1 MNGFSSFYFL
11 KGMYDMKIL
20 TAYQTKIAE
29 QIAYNRGISSE
40 RLMENA
46 GSAAARVI
54 NQSYDLNGK
63 LAVVIVGQGN
73 NGGDGYVVARKLKE
87 YGAKV
92 AVIMAMGIAM
102 TRDSATMQRRAM
114 DKGISVMNFY
124 DNTDLSKNLIDTADI
139 IVDAIFG
146 IGFHGAADRE
156 IALVIER
163 ANQSRAQ
170 RIALD
175 IPSGVIADTGE
186 VLGSAV
192 KADLTISF
200 IGYKPC
206 HFEYSALEFCG
217 RVKAVSIGIDDA
229 EIVDFFAEVI
239 DVKQA
244 IKNLSKI
251 PLNAHKGTKGTA
263 LIIGGS
269 FGMAGAPM
277 LAAKAS
283 MRSGVGIVK
292 VCLPS
297 DVYSAAAPML
307 PEAVFAPKNGK
318 NGFLCGEDIK
328 ADLFKN
334 VNSVLIGPGM
344 GNNEDTLT
352 AVSRAVA
359 FSKVP
364 TVIDADGLNAISCET
379 DILKSDNV
387 VAVTPHPGEMSRL
400 IGKPITE
407 IQKNRIG
414 TALEFAKEYKVI
426 TVLKGSYTVIACPS
440 GKVYINITGNAAMA
454 TAGSGDMLGGMIAA
468 FLANGTIPEKAV
480 VAAVCLHG
488 AAGDYLAEKM
498 GVRGVITTD
507 MIECLPFVLR
517 DGDF

>member
-1 MNGFSSFYFL
+1 
-11 KGMYDMKIL
+11 MKIL
-20 TAYQTKIAE
+20 TARQTKNAE
-29 QIAYNRGISSE
+29 QIAFNKGISGE

-54 NQSYDLNGK
+54 KQSYDLNGK
-63 LAVVIVGQGN
+63 LAVVVVGQGN

-87 YGAKV
+87 YGARV

-102 TRDSATMQRRAM
+102 TRDSSAMQKRAT
-114 DKGISVMNFY
+114 DLGISVMNFY
-124 DNTDLSKNLIDTADI
+124 DNTDLAKNLIDTADV

-156 IALVIER
+156 ISLIIER
-163 ANQSRAQ
+163 INQSKAK
-170 RIALD
+170 IVALD

-192 KADLTISF
+192 EADLTVSF
-200 IGYKPC
+200 IGFKPC
-206 HFEYSALEFCG
+206 HFEYSALKYCG
-217 RVKAVSIGIDDA
+217 SVKAVSIGIDDN
-229 EIVDFFAEVI
+229 EITDFLAEVI

-244 IKNLSKI
+244 LSYLSKI
-251 PLNAHKGTKGTA
+251 PSNAHKGTKGTA

-277 LAAKAS
+277 LSAKAA
-283 MRSGVGIVK
+283 MRSGAGIVK
-292 VCLPS
+292 VCLPKE
-297 DVYSAAAPML
+297 VYSAAAPML
-307 PEAVFAPKNGK
+307 PEAVFMPLNGK

-344 GNNEDTLT
+344 GNNEIALS
-352 AVSRAVA
+352 AVLKATA

-364 TVIDADGLNAISCET
+364 TVIDADGLSLISSQPEA
-379 DILKSDNV
+379 LKSNAV

-400 IGKPITE
+400 TGKSVAE
-407 IQKNRIG
+407 IQKNRIS
-414 TALEFAKEYKVI
+414 TALDFAKKYQVI

-440 GKVYINITGNAAMA
+440 GKIYVNTTGNAAMA

-468 FLANGTIPEKAV
+468 FLANGTEPEKAV
-480 VAAVCLHG
+480 AAAVCLHG

-507 MIECLPFVLR
+507 MIEVLPFVLNN
-517 DGDF
+517 GEL

>member
-1 MNGFSSFYFL
+1 
-11 KGMYDMKIL
+11 MKIL
-20 TAYQTKIAE
+20 TAHQTKNAE
-29 QIAYNRGISSE
+29 QIAFNKGISGE

-54 NQSYDLNGK
+54 KQSYDLNGK
-63 LAVVIVGQGN
+63 LAVVVVGQGN

-87 YGAKV
+87 YGARV

-102 TRDSATMQRRAM
+102 TRDSNTMQKRAT
-114 DKGISVMNFY
+114 DLGISVMNFY
-124 DNTDLSKNLIDTADI
+124 DNTDLAKNLIDTADI

-146 IGFHGAADRE
+146 IGFHGATDRE
-156 IALVIER
+156 VSLIIEIINR
-163 ANQSRAQ
+163 SKAK
-170 RIALD
+170 IVALD

-186 VLGSAV
+186 ALGSAV

-206 HFEYSALEFCG
+206 HFEYSDIKYCG
-217 RVKAVSIGIDDA
+217 SVKAVSIGIDDN
-229 EIVDFFAEVI
+229 EITDFLAEVI

-244 IKNLSKI
+244 LSYLSKI
-251 PLNAHKGTKGTA
+251 PSNAHKGTKGTT

-277 LAAKAS
+277 LSAKAA
-283 MRSGVGIVK
+283 MRSGAGITK
-292 VCLPS
+292 VCLPR
-297 DVYSAAAPML
+297 DVYFVAAPML
-307 PEAVFAPKNGK
+307 PEAVFTPTNGK
-318 NGFLCGEDIK
+318 NGFLCGDDIK

-344 GNNEDTLT
+344 GNNESTLS
-352 AVSRAVA
+352 AVLKSVE

-364 TVIDADGLNAISCET
+364 TVIDADGLNVISFEPEC
-379 DILKSDNV
+379 LKSSAV

-400 IGKPITE
+400 TGKSVAE
-407 IQKNRIG
+407 IQKNRIS
-414 TALEFAKEYKVI
+414 TALDFAKEYQVI

-440 GKVYINITGNAAMA
+440 GKIYVNTTGNEAMA

-468 FLANGTIPEKAV
+468 FLANGTEPEKAV

-488 AAGDYLAEKM
+488 AAGDYVAERI
-498 GVRGVITTD
+498 GIRGVITTD
-507 MIECLPFVLR
+507 MIEGLPFVLNN
-517 DGDF
+517 GEF

>member
-1 MNGFSSFYFL
+1 
-11 KGMYDMKIL
+11 MKVL
-20 TAYQTKIAE
+20 TANQTKKAE
-29 QIAYNRGISSE
+29 QIAFNRGISGE

-54 NQSYDLNGK
+54 KQNYDLNGK
-63 LAVVIVGQGN
+63 LAVVVVGQGN

-87 YGAKV
+87 YGARV

-102 TRDSATMQRRAM
+102 TRDSSTMQKRVM
-114 DKGISVMNFY
+114 DTGISVMNFY

-156 IALVIER
+156 ISLIIEGI
-163 ANQSRAQ
+163 NQSKAKTV
-170 RIALD
+170 ALD

-186 VLGSAV
+186 ILGSAI
-192 KADLTISF
+192 KADLTVSF

-206 HFEYSALEFCG
+206 HFEHSATEYCG
-217 RVKAVSIGIDDA
+217 KVKAASIGIDDS
-229 EIVDFFAEVI
+229 EITDFYAEVV

-244 IKNLSKI
+244 LGYLSKI
-251 PLNAHKGTKGTA
+251 PSNAHKGTKGTA

-277 LAAKAS
+277 LSAKAA
-283 MRSGVGIVK
+283 MRSGAGIVK
-292 VCLPS
+292 ICLPS
-297 DVYSAAAPML
+297 DVYLAAAGML
-307 PEAVFAPKNGK
+307 PEAVFSPAKGK
-318 NGFLCGEDIK
+318 NGFLCGDDIK

-334 VNSVLIGPGM
+334 VDSVLIGPGM
-344 GNNEDTLT
+344 GNNESTLSAT
-352 AVSRAVA
+352 LKAAA
-359 FSKVP
+359 FAKAP
-364 TVIDADGLNAISCET
+364 TVIDADGLNVISFEPEA
-379 DILKSDNV
+379 LKSDYV

-400 IGKPITE
+400 TGKSIAE
-407 IQKNRIG
+407 IEKNRIS
-414 TALEFAKEYKVI
+414 TALNFAKEYQVI

-440 GKVYINITGNAAMA
+440 GKIYINTTGNAAMA

-468 FLANGTIPEKAV
+468 FLANGISPEKAV

-488 AAGDYLAEKM
+488 AAGDYVAQKL

-507 MIECLPFVLR
+507 MIESLPFVLNN
-517 DGDF
+517 GEL